1 MIDKYYNEIKNNFID
16 DEIYSKVKDYSKE
29 KHRVETYYKN
39 GKLLNDAGN
48 HYGENIIKE
57 YSKNLIKEVN
67 KKYNER
73 TLRRM
78 RQFYRKFCN
87 VKWSTMS
94 TKLSW
99 SHYTELLPIKNED
112 EMMYYYNLCINQSID
127 VRSLRKKIKSKEFDR
142 LPSDTINKLI
152 VNDKIDIKDLVP
164 NPVLIENK
172 SNKEILSEK
181 GLHHLII
188 ENIADFLEELGNGF
202 SFIKSEYPIKI
213 DDRYNYIDILLYNVQ
228 YHCYVVV
235 ELKVTEL
242 KKEHIG
248 QIQVYMNYINE
259 NIESIEDNDTIGI
272 IICKEDNQYIIR
284 FCSDNRIITRTYLL
298 I

>member
-39 GKLLNDAGN
+39 GKLLNDAEN
-48 HYGENIIKE
+48 YYGENIIKK

-99 SHYTELLPIKNED
+99 SH
-112 EMMYYYNLCINQSID
+112 
-127 VRSLRKKIKSKEFDR
+127 
-142 LPSDTINKLI
+142 LI
-152 VNDKIDIKDLVP
+152 MIQW
-164 NPVLIENK
+164 
-172 SNKEILSEK
+172 
-181 GLHHLII
+181 
-188 ENIADFLEELGNGF
+188 
-202 SFIKSEYPIKI
+202 EY
-213 DDRYNYIDILLYNVQ
+213 
-228 YHCYVVV
+228 
-235 ELKVTEL
+235 
-242 KKEHIG
+242 
-248 QIQVYMNYINE
+248 
-259 NIESIEDNDTIGI
+259 
-272 IICKEDNQYIIR
+272 
-284 FCSDNRIITRTYLL
+284 
-298 I
+298 